1 MRDIR
6 HKPEPAQEGARVY
19 ARRRKFWK
27 SGVLRVAS
35 EEAVDDA
42 KVNFV
47 RPYNY
52 FVDIDRFFPKDFFY
66 CNGYK
71 SSQIKH
77 DIGVQNAIGIWE
89 TEEPY

>member
-1 MRDIR
+1 M
-6 HKPEPAQEGARVY
+6 PSEGN
-19 ARRRKFWK
+19 
-27 SGVLRVAS
+27 SGKVGCCGLHL

-42 KVNFV
+42 KVNV
-47 RPYNY
+47 IRPYNY

-77 DIGVQNAIGIWE
+77 DIVVQNAIGIWE